1 MHRSSSA
8 EDDNDNVRNVWLG
21 KAIADLRGEFC
32 FDALPDILA

>member
-8 EDDNDNVRNVWLG
+8 EDDNVRNAWLG
-21 KAIADLRGEFC
+21 KAITDLRGEFC